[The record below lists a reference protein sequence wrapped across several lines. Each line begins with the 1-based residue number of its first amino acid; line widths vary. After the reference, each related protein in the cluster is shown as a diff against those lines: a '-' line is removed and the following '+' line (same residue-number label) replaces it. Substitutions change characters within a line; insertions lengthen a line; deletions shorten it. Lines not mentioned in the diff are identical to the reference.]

1 MKVKY
6 KLIFTGL
13 HFFTFGRS
21 QTTFTL
27 KRQNREEAV
36 HKNNLTANNPSS
48 KVAFDGGGNWAAV
61 SYFTEPGASHNRLYS
76 VI

>member
-6 KLIFTGL
+6 KFIFTGL
-13 HFFTFGRS
+13 HFFTPGRS

-36 HKNNLTANNPSS
+36 HKNNLTANSPSG
-48 KVAFDGGGNWAAV
+48 KVAFDGGGN
-61 SYFTEPGASHNRLYS
+61 
-76 VI
+76 